1 VATFNKFYCFTT
13 DLGLEKHQL
22 NTDTLMV
29 YLSNDQPVVGDTIY
43 NGGATGPVE
52 ITAKNGYT
60 AKGKDVTNTWADAGS
75 GVATLS
81 IGADLVW
88 TGSTVTDATGFGP
101 FQWAVLFNEDG
112 PADELIGWWEYGA
125 AAITVMDTES
135 FTFDMTSTLFTVT

>member
-1 VATFNKFYCFTT
+1 MATFNKFYCFTT

-29 YLSNDQPVVGDTIY
+29 YLTNAQPVTSNTVYDTPADI
-43 NGGATGPVE
+43 AT
-52 ITAKNGYT
+52 KNGYT
-60 AKGKDVTNTWADAGS
+60 QKGKDVTNTWADAGS

-88 TGSTVTDATGFGP
+88 TGSTVTDGTGFGP
-101 FQWAVLFNEDG
+101 FQWAALFNDDS
-112 PADELIGWWEYGA
+112 ATDALIGWWEYGA
-125 AAITVMDTES
+125 SAITVMDGET

>member
-1 VATFNKFYCFTT
+1 MASFNKFNCFTT

-22 NTDTLMV
+22 NADTLMV
-29 YLSNDQPVVGDTIY
+29 YLTNAQPVVANTVYDTPADI
-43 NGGATGPVE
+43 AT
-52 ITAKNGYT
+52 KNGYT
-60 AKGKDVTNTWADAGS
+60 QRGKDVTNTWADAGA

-125 AAITVMDTES
+125 AAITVMDTET

>member
-1 VATFNKFYCFTT
+1 MAAFNKFYCFTT

-29 YLSNDQPVVGDTIY
+29 YLTNAQPVTSNTVY
-43 NGGATGPVE
+43 NTPADIAT
-52 ITAKNGYT
+52 KNGYT
-60 AKGKDVTNTWADAGS
+60 QKGKDVANTWADAGS

-101 FQWAVLFNEDG
+101 FRWAVLFNDTDVTD
-112 PADELIGWWEYGA
+112 PLIGWWEYGA
-125 AAITVMDTES
+125 ASITVMDTET
-135 FTFDMTSTLFTVT
+135 FTFDMTGNLFTVA

>member
-1 VATFNKFYCFTT
+1 MATFNKFYCFTT

-29 YLSNDQPVVGDTIY
+29 YLTNAQPVTSNTVY
-43 NGGATGPVE
+43 NTPAD
-52 ITAKNGYT
+52 ITTKNGYT
-60 AKGKDVTNTWADAGS
+60 QKGKDVTNTWADAGS

-88 TGSTVTDATGFGP
+88 TGSTVTDGTGFGP
-101 FQWAVLFNEDG
+101 FRWAVLFNDDS
-112 PADELIGWWEYGA
+112 ATDALIGWWEYGA
-125 AAITVMDTES
+125 SSITVMNGET

>member
-1 VATFNKFYCFTT
+1 MASFNKFYCFTT

-29 YLSNDQPVVGDTIY
+29 YLTNAQPVTSNTVY
-43 NGGATGPVE
+43 NTPADIAT
-52 ITAKNGYT
+52 KNGYT
-60 AKGKDVTNTWADAGS
+60 QRGKDVTNTWADAGS

-88 TGSTVTDATGFGP
+88 TGSTVTDGTGFGP
-101 FQWAVLFNEDG
+101 FRWAVLFNEDSTTD
-112 PADELIGWWEYGA
+112 ALIGWWEYGA
-125 AAITVMDTES
+125 ASITVMDTET